1 MPRFRQTAEILKLMA
16 HKESIRNIGIVAHI
30 DHGKTTMT
38 DSLLAEA
45 GLLSP
50 KIAGTARALDYLEEE
65 QRRGITIKTANIS
78 LLHETLGR
86 RYVINL
92 IDTPGHV
99 DFTGKVTRALR
110 ATDGAVV
117 VVDAVEEIMAQT
129 ETVTRQALGE
139 RVKPVLFINKVDR
152 LIEELRL
159 DENQIQKKFVRII
172 RDFNNLIEI
181 YGEPEFKDKWKV
193 DPAKETV
200 AFGSAL
206 HKWGLTVGVTRR
218 KGTKFNDI
226 VDAYGK
232 GKRQT
237 LAKLAPLHDAILD
250 MTTKN
255 IPSPADAQKYRI
267 PKIWKGELN
276 SEIGEAMLNCND
288 KGPTTVCV
296 TNVQTDPISGTVIT
310 CRLFSGSI
318 KEGDKVYVVG
328 EGKELLVQQVA
339 MYMSS
344 YRESVKEITA
354 GNITALLSV
363 DSARVGETL
372 VDSAYKDIMVPFEL
386 LQYVSEPVMM
396 VALEPKHPENL
407 PHLHEAMKRVSI
419 EDPNL
424 VIAVNEKTGEYLLS
438 GIGELHLEIALK
450 SLRDYAGGIEISA
463 SNPAA
468 DYRESVAGK
477 GEVVMAKSLNKQNS
491 FWMQVEPLKNRRI
504 ETVKIGHLETVWAVN
519 KHHNILIN
527 SRKDIEHL
535 EEVRDMIVS
544 GFHWACETGP
554 LCEQP
559 MRNVIV
565 KLQNA
570 KVHEDPA
577 QRGSTQVSRAV
588 SRAVFG
594 SFLTAN
600 PVLLE
605 PIYKIVVS
613 VPTDLMGICLKILT
627 RRRGKISATEQKGT
641 LMIITGHMPVAETFG
656 LSAEMR
662 SATSGR
668 AYWQSTFDRWDRAP
682 ESIATRITK
691 QIRVQRGLSPEI
703 PGPNKFI
710 EAV

>member
-1 MPRFRQTAEILKLMA
+1 MPRFRQTSEILKLMA
-16 HKESIRNIGIVAHI
+16 NKRSIRNIGIVAHI

-38 DSLLAEA
+38 DSLLAES

-50 KIAGTARALDYLEEE
+50 EIAGTARALDYLEEE

-78 LLHETLGR
+78 LLHKTLGR

-92 IDTPGHV
+92 VDTPGHV

-152 LIEELRL
+152 LVEELRL
-159 DENQIQKKFVRII
+159 DENQIQKKFVHII
-172 RDFNNLIEI
+172 GDFNNLIEI

-218 KGTKFNDI
+218 RGIRFKDVVN
-226 VDAYGK
+226 AYGK
-232 GKRQT
+232 GRRQT

-255 IPSPADAQKYRI
+255 MPSPADAQKYRI

-276 SEIGEAMLNCND
+276 SEIGRAMLNCSD
-288 KGPTTVCV
+288 KGPTTVCI
-296 TNVQTDPISGTVIT
+296 TNIQTGPNSGMVIT
-310 CRLFSGSI
+310 GRLFSGSI

-328 EGKELLVQQVA
+328 EDKELLVQQVA

-344 YRESVKEITA
+344 YRESVKELTA
-354 GNITALLSV
+354 GNIAALISF
-363 DSARVGETL
+363 DSAKVGETL
-372 VDSAYKDIMVPFEL
+372 VDSAYKDSMVPFEL
-386 LQYVSEPVMM
+386 LQYVSEPVMT

-407 PHLHEAMKRVSI
+407 PQLHEAMKRVSI

-424 VIAVNEKTGEYLLS
+424 AIAVNEKTGEYLLS

-450 SLRDYAGGIEISA
+450 FLMDHAGGIEISA
-463 SNPAA
+463 SKPTA
-468 DYRESVAGK
+468 DYRESVAAK
-477 GEVVMAKSLNKQNS
+477 GNVVMAKSLNKQNS
-491 FWMQVEPLKNRRI
+491 FWMQVEPLKKGRI
-504 ETVKIGHLETVWAVN
+504 ESVKIGDLETVWAVN
-519 KHHNILIN
+519 KHGDILIN
-527 SRKDIEHL
+527 SRRDIERL
-535 EEVRDMIVS
+535 EEVKDIVIS
-544 GFHWACETGP
+544 GFHWACEAGP

-559 MRNVIV
+559 MRNVRV
-565 KLQNA
+565 KLLNA

-577 QRGSTQVSRAV
+577 QRGPTQVSRAV
-588 SRAVFG
+588 SRAIFG
-594 SFLTAN
+594 SFLTAK
-600 PVLLE
+600 PMLLE

-613 VPTDLMGICLKILT
+613 VPTDLMGICLKIFM

-641 LMIITGHMPVAETFG
+641 LTIITGHMPVAETFG

-682 ESIATRITK
+682 ESIATRVIK
-691 QIRVQRGLSPEI
+691 QTRMQKGLLSEI
-703 PGPNKFI
+703 PGPDKFI
-710 EAV
+710 DAA

>member
-1 MPRFRQTAEILKLMA
+1 MPRFRQTSEILKLMA
-16 HKESIRNIGIVAHI
+16 NKESIRNIGIVAHI

-50 KIAGTARALDYLEEE
+50 KIAGTAKALDYLEEE

-78 LLHETLGR
+78 LLHEILGR

-92 IDTPGHV
+92 VDTPGHV

-117 VVDAVEEIMAQT
+117 VVDAVEEVMAQT
-129 ETVTRQALGE
+129 ETVTRQALEE

-159 DENQIQKKFVRII
+159 GENQIQKKFDHII
-172 RDFNNLIEI
+172 GDFNNLIEI
-181 YGEPEFKDKWKV
+181 YAETEFKDSWKV
-193 DPAKETV
+193 DPSKETV

-206 HKWGLTVGVTRR
+206 HKWGLTADATRR
-218 KGTKFNDI
+218 KGIRFNDF
-226 VDAYGK
+226 VNAYGK
-232 GKRQT
+232 GRRQE
-237 LAKLAPLHDAILD
+237 LAELAPLHAAILD
-250 MTTKN
+250 MIAKN

-276 SEIGEAMLNCND
+276 SEIGQAMLNCND
-288 KGPTTVCV
+288 KGPTAVCI
-296 TNVQTDPISGTVIT
+296 TNVQKDADSRMVTIG
-310 CRLFSGSI
+310 RLFSGSI
-318 KEGDKVYVVG
+318 KEGDEVYVVG
-328 EGKELLVQQVA
+328 EAKELLVQQVA
-339 MYMSS
+339 IYMSS

-354 GNITALLSV
+354 GNIAALLSV

-372 VDSAYKDIMVPFEL
+372 VDPAYRDVMVPFEL
-386 LQYVSEPVMM
+386 LKYVSEPVMT

-407 PHLHEAMKRVSI
+407 AKLHEAMKRLSI

-438 GIGELHLEIALK
+438 GIGELHLEIAMKFLT
-450 SLRDYAGGIEISA
+450 DYAGGMEISA
-463 SNPAA
+463 SNPTA
-468 DYRESVAGK
+468 DYRESIAAKGK
-477 GEVVMAKSLNKQNS
+477 VVTAKSPNKQNS
-491 FWMQVEPLKNRRI
+491 FWIQVEPLKNGRT
-504 ETVKIGHLETVWAVN
+504 EPLKVGDLGTVWAVN

-527 SRKDIEHL
+527 SRRDIEHL

-544 GFHWACETGP
+544 GFNWACETGP
-554 LCEQP
+554 LCEHP
-559 MRNVIV
+559 MKNVEV
-565 KLQNA
+565 KLLNA
-570 KVHEDPA
+570 NVHEDPA
-577 QRGSTQVSRAV
+577 KRGSTQISRAV
-588 SRAVFG
+588 SRAILG
-594 SFLTAN
+594 SFLTAK
-600 PVLLE
+600 PMLLE

-613 VPTDLMGICLKILT
+613 VPTDLTGICLKILT

-668 AYWQSTFDRWDRAP
+668 AYWQTTFDRWDIAP
-682 ESIATRITK
+682 ESIATKVIK
-691 QIRVQRGLSPEI
+691 QIRIQKGLLPEI

-710 EAV
+710 DVA